1 MAKIYYSLVKKGLR
15 TLETVPEEFREEVA
29 RMLQEGA

>member
-1 MAKIYYSLVKKGLR
+1 MTRIYYSLVKKGLR
-15 TLETVPEEFREEVA
+15 TLETVPEEFREKVS